1 MDRAYAASE
10 EFRLV
15 LQLSR
20 MKHDAAGIR
29 QELSGVLVAAEAAE
43 SAGGL
48 PEEGT
53 AARVAA
59 LRRKLS
65 SAEVEVAQTQAAFDR
80 AHAHL
85 LSLPV
90 EVETQEFRPPAFYA
104 TMPPRPDASRLRQLD
119 TRTQAKVERLQNK
132 VTELEWELFRMR
144 CNEDDLKWELEEA
157 AVAVKAAKRAG
168 REPDKRVTERI
179 IAREFVLG
187 IAESE
192 TERMEEELK
201 DKILYIRSLMYY

>member
-1 MDRAYAASE
+1 MDRVYATSE

-20 MKHDAAGIR
+20 MKCDAAGIR

-59 LRRKLS
+59 LRRRLS
-65 SAEVEVAQTQAAFDR
+65 GAELEIAETKAAVER

-85 LSLPV
+85 LSLPMDV
-90 EVETQEFRPPAFYA
+90 EMRKFRLPAFYA
-104 TMPPRPDASRLRQLD
+104 TMPPRPAASRLR
-119 TRTQAKVERLQNK
+119 
-132 VTELEWELFRMR
+132 
-144 CNEDDLKWELEEA
+144 
-157 AVAVKAAKRAG
+157 
-168 REPDKRVTERI
+168 
-179 IAREFVLG
+179 
-187 IAESE
+187 
-192 TERMEEELK
+192 
-201 DKILYIRSLMYY
+201 

>member
-1 MDRAYAASE
+1 MDRVYATSE

-20 MKHDAAGIR
+20 MKCDAAGIR

-90 EVETQEFRPPAFYA
+90 EVETQEFRPP
-104 TMPPRPDASRLRQLD
+104 RVLRNDAP
-119 TRTQAKVERLQNK
+119 A
-132 VTELEWELFRMR
+132 
-144 CNEDDLKWELEEA
+144 
-157 AVAVKAAKRAG
+157 AG
-168 REPDKRVTERI
+168 RFQTET
-179 IAREFVLG
+179 AGHQNTSEGREAV
-187 IAESE
+187 E
-192 TERMEEELK
+192 
-201 DKILYIRSLMYY
+201 